1 MGREGT
7 KGRKLLKLI
16 DKIYFRIRDWFDKG
30 AVDRAYDQ
38 GLNHGADLMR
48 ARILSELQRLAPH
61 DFKSQELKLGF
72 IYAQGIVKD
81 AEL

>member
-16 DKIYFRIRDWFDKG
+16 DKAYFRIRDWFDKG
-30 AVDRAYDQ
+30 AVDRAYEA
-38 GLNHGADLMR
+38 GLKNGAAVMQS
-48 ARILSELQRLAPH
+48 RILDDLRRMGPH

-72 IYAQGIVKD
+72 IYAEGIAKD
-81 AEL
+81 AKL